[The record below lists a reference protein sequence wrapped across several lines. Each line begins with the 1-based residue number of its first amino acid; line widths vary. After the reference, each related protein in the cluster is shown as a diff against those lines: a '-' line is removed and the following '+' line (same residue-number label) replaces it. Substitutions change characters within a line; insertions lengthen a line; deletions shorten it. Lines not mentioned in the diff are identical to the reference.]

1 MGRYYV
7 LRDGK
12 VSEEPDHE
20 SWLAWYQSA
29 YKEVEL
35 VAETKLA
42 NCTVTTRFLAMNLTL
57 ARDVEPQVFET
68 KVSGGWLGSQHE
80 RFATLEEARRG
91 HDKWVGRVREI
102 QAENQLPPP
111 GATW

>member
-12 VSEEPDHE
+12 VIEEPDHD
-20 SWLAWYQSA
+20 SWLAWYQST
-29 YKEVEL
+29 YKEVEM
-35 VAETKLA
+35 VAETRLA
-42 NCTVTTRFLAMNLTL
+42 NCTVTTRFLGMNLTL
-57 ARDVEPQVFET
+57 VRDAEPQVFET

-80 RFATLEEARRG
+80 RFATLDEARQG
-91 HDKWVGRVREI
+91 HDKWVSRVREI